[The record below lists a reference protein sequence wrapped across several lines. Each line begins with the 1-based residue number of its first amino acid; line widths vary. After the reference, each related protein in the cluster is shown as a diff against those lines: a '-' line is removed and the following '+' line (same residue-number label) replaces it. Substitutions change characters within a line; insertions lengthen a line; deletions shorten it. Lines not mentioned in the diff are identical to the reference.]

1 MEHLG
6 YVTGKDGEVTVNH
19 YFVNSLDCQHLG
31 SLKQPIQRPAG
42 CFFALSPDLRYL
54 TAWDL
59 MWGPE
64 LNPQKKCVFFFPALC
79 LLPYYPSLRHGVPL
93 FFCWCL
99 FLVFDATEMADL
111 VIGCRLMGLDPET
124 IWVQLG
130 LSAGAFCILSD
141 DAAATSEQATTIKA
155 GLRQIS
161 AALLRFYQGIPAV
174 PAAEKAAVEANVKV
188 TANYLLSIAGMV

>member
-1 MEHLG
+1 
-6 YVTGKDGEVTVNH
+6 
-19 YFVNSLDCQHLG
+19 
-31 SLKQPIQRPAG
+31 
-42 CFFALSPDLRYL
+42 
-54 TAWDL
+54 
-59 MWGPE
+59 
-64 LNPQKKCVFFFPALC
+64 
-79 LLPYYPSLRHGVPL
+79 
-93 FFCWCL
+93 L

-188 TANYLLSIAGMV
+188 TANYLLSIQGAVWFMTYTSGAGGFLTLDFGGDCVSTPKPKVQPNIR